1 MKKNMKK
8 LAAVT
13 LIAGLTFGIVGCSNS
28 TSGQANSSDANK
40 PITLKVAWWGSQD
53 RNDRTQKM
61 IQLFEKQNPNIK
73 IETEYTNFNDYW
85 PKMATEAAGQ
95 SLPDVMQMDYNKL
108 GEYTS
113 RHLIDPL
120 DSYIGSGKIDL
131 SSVDNKAYL
140 AGGIIGNKN
149 YAISLGMNAPAV
161 DYDPTIFQKAGVP
174 ELQPGYTTEDLDK
187 TLTAL
192 KAKLGTNGFSP
203 EDTIPYDFP
212 FYLRQRGTHE
222 YSADGKALGYKDDQ
236 LFIDYTNYRL
246 THYKN
251 GLFGD
256 PKVVDSL
263 KTNEAGLMISTGKAA
278 VHGFTS
284 NLVVGESKYAGH
296 TLKLIAPPELPG
308 GKEGNYLKPAM
319 LVSMSAASQHKDAAV
334 KFINFFLN
342 DLNANDILKAERGVP
357 ISKKV
362 RDHLLP
368 SLSESEKEQFSYI
381 EYVSSHSKPID
392 PPSPQGGSKVSDLF
406 DRLQMQIAYG
416 QLTPEAA
423 AKQFREQA
431 NQILSAN

>member
-1 MKKNMKK
+1 MAGIAIG
-8 LAAVT
+8 LA
-13 LIAGLTFGIVGCSNS
+13 GCASP
-28 TSGQANSSDANK
+28 TSGQSSSSDANK
-40 PITLKVAWWGSQD
+40 QITLKVAWWGSQD

-85 PKMATEAAGQ
+85 TKMATEAAGQ
-95 SLPDVMQMDYNKL
+95 SLPDVMQMDYAYL

-120 DSYIGSGKIDL
+120 DSYISSGKIDL
-131 SSVDNKAYL
+131 SAVDNKAYL

-161 DYDPTIFQKAGVP
+161 EYDPTIFQKAGVP
-174 ELQPGYTTEDLDK
+174 ELQPGYTTENLDN
-187 TLTAL
+187 TLSAL
-192 KAKLGTNGFSP
+192 KTKLGTKGFSP
-203 EDTIPYDFP
+203 EDTAPYDFTY
-212 FYLRQRGTHE
+212 YLRQRGTHE
-222 YSADGKALGYKDDQ
+222 YSADGKSLGYKDDQ
-236 LFIDYTNYRL
+236 LFVDYTNYLL

-256 PKVVDSL
+256 PKVVASL
-263 KTNEAGLMISTGKAA
+263 APNEANIMIVKGQAA

-284 NLVVGESKYAGH
+284 NLVVGDSTYAGH

-308 GKEGNYLKPAM
+308 GQEGNYLKPAM
-319 LVSMSAASQHKDAAV
+319 LVSMSSSSQHKDAAV

-342 DLNANDILKAERGVP
+342 DLGANDILKAERGVP

-368 SLSESEKEQFSYI
+368 TLSEAEKEQFSYI
-381 EYVSSHSKPID
+381 EYVAAHSKPID
-392 PPSPQGGSKVSDLF
+392 PPAPEGGSKVSDLF
-406 DRLQMQIAYG
+406 NRLQLQIAYG

-423 AKQFREQA
+423 AKQFRQEA
-431 NQILSAN
+431 NQILSSN